1 MTLRMIALA
10 AATIG
15 AASVATP
22 LLAQTL
28 ATAAKPTVPRAS
40 AALPETPAPDGPVRS
55 FQDQARTVS
64 PAEARQLVPPP
75 ARTAP
80 SQE

>member
-1 MTLRMIALA
+1 MTLRMIAMA

-15 AASVATP
+15 AASIATP
-22 LLAQTL
+22 LMAQTM
-28 ATAAKPTVPRAS
+28 AAAEKPTVPRSS
-40 AALPETPAPDGPVRS
+40 AALPETPTPDGPVRS

-64 PAEARQLVPPP
+64 PADARQLVPPP

>member
-22 LLAQTL
+22 LVAQTL
-28 ATAAKPTVPRAS
+28 ATAEKPTLPRTS
-40 AALPETPAPDGPVRS
+40 AALPETPTPTGPVRS

-64 PAEARQLVPPP
+64 PAAAGQFLQPP